1 MLFAPVALSEKKFTR
16 EELSNDVKNRV
27 KFGPCGVGQRAL
39 YLNFYVFDRIQYIPI
54 KNVQRVYKRLAVSKG
69 FFESGKVFI
78 TLAYLVVEY
87 DNGKQKVCRFTHEE
101 HVDEMLEHIK
111 KHTKIPVGK
120 GKSLPDKK

>member
-1 MLFAPVALSEKKFTR
+1 MLFAPIALSERKFTR
-16 EELSNDVKNRV
+16 EELSADVKGRV

-39 YLNFYVFDRIQYIPI
+39 YVNVYVFDRVQYIPI

-78 TLAYLVVEY
+78 TLPYLVIDY

-101 HVDEMLEHIK
+101 HVDAMLAHIK
-111 KHTKIPVGK
+111 KNTGIKVGK
-120 GKSLPDKK
+120 DKALPNK